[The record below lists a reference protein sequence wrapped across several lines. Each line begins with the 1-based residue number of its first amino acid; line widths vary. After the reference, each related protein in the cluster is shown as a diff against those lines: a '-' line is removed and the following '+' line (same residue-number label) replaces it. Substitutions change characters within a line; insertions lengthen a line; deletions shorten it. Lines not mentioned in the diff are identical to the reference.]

1 MEGITIIIYKNIL
14 EQLSAVGYTTYR
26 LRKEKLLSERTIQR
40 IRDGDPINT
49 TTIDAICTL
58 LNCQPDK
65 ILEYKKDE

>member
-1 MEGITIIIYKNIL
+1 MLIYKDIL
-14 EQLSAVGYTTYR
+14 GQLSAAGFTTYR

-58 LNCQPDK
+58 LNCQSDK
-65 ILEYKKDE
+65 VLEYKKDE

>member
-1 MEGITIIIYKNIL
+1 MLIYKDIL
-14 EQLSAVGYTTYR
+14 GQLSAAGFTTYR

-65 ILEYKKDE
+65 ILEYKKGE